1 MAHFSLIFLS
11 LSALVCCSTGAIA
24 GLSLEEQLRQLNDNY
39 VSFTQQINR
48 QNADYYTLKN
58 GEIHV

>member
-1 MAHFSLIFLS
+1 MAAHFSLIFLS

-39 VSFTQQINR
+39 VSFDKITIN
-48 QNADYYTLKN
+48 
-58 GEIHV
+58 EINTIKW